1 MQYIKT
7 NYEELIK
14 ITEEKNQLHLKQIIE
29 KSFVLDS
36 YNPNNNQNNYNNE
49 TEEEVKLLIS
59 RASNIICEIEDYI
72 ETNEDNFTSQ
82 EHQAIKVLREKFI
95 EGSYL
100 NSEQAFKALEKHSKE
115 RFMHFVL

>member
-29 KSFVLDS
+29 ESFILDS
-36 YNPNNNQNNYNNE
+36 YSPNNNE
-49 TEEEVKLLIS
+49 AEEEVNLLIS
-59 RASNIICEIEDYI
+59 RASNIICELEDYI
-72 ETNEDNFTSQ
+72 ETNEDKFTTQ
-82 EHQAIKVLREKFI
+82 EHQALKVLREKFI

-100 NSEQAFKALEKHSKE
+100 NREHAFEALEKHSKE
-115 RFMHFVL
+115 RYMHFVL